1 MQGVYEKLCIQHG
14 EWEGR
19 EKEELEEGFSFWNEK
34 HPSLCTESRPASVLL
49 AVP

>member
-1 MQGVYEKLCIQHG
+1 MQGVHEKLCIQHV

-19 EKEELEEGFSFWNEK
+19 EKEEHEEGFWNEK
-34 HPSLCTESRPASVLL
+34 HPSLHTEIRPASVLL